1 MDEIIVNE
9 TPIYDTD
16 VVETKFA
23 SYGVSFSII
32 KNEHLRNAVLRYFVD
47 TVPKYFWRVQASS
60 TGKYHPQYALGEEGL
75 LRHTCAAVRIA
86 AAIINL
92 DQYSGIFDD
101 IDKDNIIVALML
113 HDTFKHG
120 EETVQTFKHGTEIL
134 WGKYNPY
141 SIHEHPLIAAE
152 KVREYLDDEHKF
164 VIANCIASH
173 MGEWTT
179 SNRSSYVLPK
189 PKTLEEQMVHL
200 CDYLASRKFLEFNF

>member
-9 TPIYDTD
+9 NPISDTD
-16 VVETKFA
+16 VVEMNFA
-23 SYGVSFSII
+23 SYGVNFSII
-32 KNEHLRNAVLRYFVD
+32 KNDHLRNAVLRYFVD
-47 TVPKYFWRVQASS
+47 TVPKYFWHVQASS
-60 TGKYHPQYALGEEGL
+60 TDKYHPQYALGEEGL

-101 IDKDNIIVALML
+101 VDKDNIIVALML

-120 EETVQTFKHGTEIL
+120 EEKD
-134 WGKYNPY
+134 GKYNPY
-141 SIHEHPLIAAE
+141 SIHEHPLLAAE
-152 KVREYLDDEHKF
+152 KVREHLDDEHNYD
-164 VIANCIASH
+164 IANCIASH

-179 SNRSSYVLPK
+179 SNRSSYALPK

-200 CDYLASRKFLEFNF
+200 CDYLASRKFLEFKF

>member
-9 TPIYDTD
+9 TSISDTD
-16 VVETKFA
+16 AVEMHFA
-23 SYGVSFSII
+23 SYGVNFSII

-47 TVPKYFWRVQASS
+47 TVPHYFWHVQASS
-60 TGKYHPQYALGEEGL
+60 TGKYHPEYALGEEGL

-120 EETVQTFKHGTEIL
+120 EEKD
-134 WGKYNPY
+134 GKYNQY
-141 SIHEHPLIAAE
+141 SIHEHPLLAAD
-152 KVREYLDDEHKF
+152 KVREHLDDEHKYA
-164 VIANCIASH
+164 IANCIASH
-173 MGEWTT
+173 MGEWTE

-200 CDYLASRKFLEFNF
+200 CDYLASRKFLEFKF

>member
-9 TPIYDTD
+9 TSISDTD
-16 VVETKFA
+16 AVEMHFA
-23 SYGVSFSII
+23 SYGVNFSII
-32 KNEHLRNAVLRYFVD
+32 KNEHLRNAVLKYFVD
-47 TVPKYFWRVQASS
+47 TVPHYFWHVQASS

-101 IDKDNIIVALML
+101 VDKDNIIVALML

-120 EETVQTFKHGTEIL
+120 KESL

-141 SIHEHPLIAAE
+141 SVHEHPLIAADR
-152 KVREYLDDEHKF
+152 VRECLDDEHKYA
-164 VIANCIASH
+164 IANCIASH
-173 MGEWTT
+173 MGEWTE

-200 CDYLASRKFLEFNF
+200 CDYLASRKFLEFKF

>member
-9 TPIYDTD
+9 NTISETDT
-16 VVETKFA
+16 VETKFA

-32 KNEHLRNAVLRYFVD
+32 KNEYLRNAVLKYFVD
-47 TVPKYFWRVQASS
+47 VVPKYFWHVQASS
-60 TGKYHPQYALGEEGL
+60 TGKYHPDYALGEEGL

-86 AAIINL
+86 ESIINL
-92 DQYSGIFDD
+92 DQYSGIFDS

-120 EETVQTFKHGTEIL
+120 EEKN
-134 WGKYNPY
+134 GKYNPY
-141 SIHEHPLIAAE
+141 SIHEHPLLAAE
-152 KVREYLDDEHKF
+152 KVREYLEDEHKF
-164 VIANCIASH
+164 AIANCIASH
-173 MGEWTT
+173 MGEWTE

-200 CDYLASRKFLEFNF
+200 CDYLASRKFLEFKF

>member
-9 TPIYDTD
+9 TPIFDTD
-16 VVETKFA
+16 VVEMKFA

-101 IDKDNIIVALML
+101 VDKDNIIVALML

-120 EETVQTFKHGTEIL
+120 AESL
-134 WGKYNPY
+134 WGKYSPY

-152 KVREYLDDEHKF
+152 KVQTYLDDEHKF

-200 CDYLASRKFLEFNF
+200 CDYLASRKYLEFKF

>member
-9 TPIYDTD
+9 TPIYATD
-16 VVETKFA
+16 AVEMHFA

-32 KNEHLRNAVLRYFVD
+32 KNEHLRNAVLKYFVD
-47 TVPKYFWRVQASS
+47 TVPNYFWHVQASS

-92 DQYSGIFDD
+92 EQYSGIFDD

-120 EETVQTFKHGTEIL
+120 EEKDGN
-134 WGKYNPY
+134 YNPY
-141 SIHEHPLIAAE
+141 SIHEHPLLAAE
-152 KVREYLDDEHKF
+152 KVQTYLDDEHRYA
-164 VIANCIASH
+164 IANCIASH
-173 MGEWTT
+173 MGEWTE
-179 SNRSSYVLPK
+179 SNRSHYVLPK

-200 CDYLASRKFLEFNF
+200 CDYLASRKFLEFKF

>member
-9 TPIYDTD
+9 TPIFDTD
-16 VVETKFA
+16 VVEMKFA

-47 TVPKYFWRVQASS
+47 TVPHYFWHVQASS

-101 IDKDNIIVALML
+101 VDKDNIIVALML

-120 EETVQTFKHGTEIL
+120 EEKD
-134 WGKYNPY
+134 GKYNPY
-141 SIHEHPLIAAE
+141 SIHEHPLLAAE
-152 KVREYLDDEHKF
+152 KVSERLDDEHKC

-173 MGEWTT
+173 MGEWTE

-189 PKTLEEQMVHL
+189 PKTLEEQIVHL
-200 CDYLASRKFLEFNF
+200 CDYLASRKFLEFKF

>member
-47 TVPKYFWRVQASS
+47 IVPKYFWHVQASS
-60 TGKYHPQYALGEEGL
+60 TGKYHPEYALGEEGL

-86 AAIINL
+86 ASIINL

-120 EETVQTFKHGTEIL
+120 EEKD
-134 WGKYNPY
+134 GKYNPY
-141 SIHEHPLIAAE
+141 SIHEHPLLAAD
-152 KVREYLDDEHKF
+152 KVREHLDDEHKYA
-164 VIANCIASH
+164 IANCIASH
-173 MGEWTT
+173 MGEWTE
-179 SNRSSYVLPK
+179 SNRSHYVLPK

-200 CDYLASRKFLEFNF
+200 CDYLASRKFLEFKF

>member
-9 TPIYDTD
+9 TPIYATD
-16 VVETKFA
+16 AVEMHFA

-32 KNEHLRNAVLRYFVD
+32 KNEHLRNAVLKYFVD
-47 TVPKYFWRVQASS
+47 TVPNYFWHVQASS

-86 AAIINL
+86 VAIINL
-92 DQYSGIFDD
+92 DQYNGIFDD
-101 IDKDNIIVALML
+101 VDKDNIIVALML

-120 EETVQTFKHGTEIL
+120 EEKD
-134 WGKYNPY
+134 GKYNPY
-141 SIHEHPLIAAE
+141 SIHEHPLLAAE
-152 KVREYLDDEHKF
+152 KVSERLDDEHKY

-173 MGEWTT
+173 MGEWTE

-200 CDYLASRKFLEFNF
+200 CDYLASRKFLEFKF

>member
-16 VVETKFA
+16 VVEMKFA

-47 TVPKYFWRVQASS
+47 IVPKYFWHVQASS
-60 TGKYHPQYALGEEGL
+60 TGKYHPEYALGEEGL

-101 IDKDNIIVALML
+101 VDKDNIIVALML

-120 EETVQTFKHGTEIL
+120 EEKD
-134 WGKYNPY
+134 GKYNPY
-141 SIHEHPLIAAE
+141 SIHAHPLLAAE
-152 KVREYLDDEHKF
+152 KVQTYLDDEHKF
-164 VIANCIASH
+164 AIANCIASH

-200 CDYLASRKFLEFNF
+200 CDYLASRKFLEFKF